1 MSSTFFIPSVN
12 MMGIGSLD
20 EATDAI
26 RTLSGDI
33 GTPGGLGELNV
44 KADDIPTLAANA
56 MKDACGF
63 TNPRPADQQQI
74 EEIFRTAM

>member
-1 MSSTFFIPSVN
+1 MRHRVAQHLQEGAAAAI
-12 MMGIGSLD
+12 
-20 EATDAI
+20 AAI
-26 RTLSGDI
+26 RQLSGDI
-33 GTPGGLGELNV
+33 GIPGGLAELGA

-63 TNPRPADQQQI
+63 TNPRPANQAQI